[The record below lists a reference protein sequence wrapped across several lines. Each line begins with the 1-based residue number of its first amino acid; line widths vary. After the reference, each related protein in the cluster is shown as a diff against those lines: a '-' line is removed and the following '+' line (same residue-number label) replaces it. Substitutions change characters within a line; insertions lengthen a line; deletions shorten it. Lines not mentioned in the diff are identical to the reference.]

1 MEKDLE
7 GSCHVLI
14 KVIFQLPE
22 GTEEDNENPQHSQ
35 RSGQAPCEYKS
46 RALLPHKLARLFMWV
61 GWISITEAEDGF
73 ESDSE
78 REESSEEEEDVEK
91 LQLQQHP
98 AKPVSRHSTRRSSQQ
113 QQLNE
118 DTGSHSI
125 LKQIFLFWHVHF
137 LSCLLIHLFN
147 A

>member
-1 MEKDLE
+1 ML
-7 GSCHVLI
+7 
-14 KVIFQLPE
+14 
-22 GTEEDNENPQHSQ
+22 
-35 RSGQAPCEYKS
+35 
-46 RALLPHKLARLFMWV
+46 V

-78 REESSEEEEDVEK
+78 REESSEEGEGMEK
-91 LQLQQHP
+91 LQLQQRP

-113 QQLNE
+113 QQLSE

-125 LKQIFLFWHVHF
+125 LKQVFLFCHVHF
-137 LSCLLIHLFN
+137 LSYLLIHLFK